1 MKRILL
7 EPEFEAWRGAARE
20 ALRLGYRPEELDLQ
34 DSTAPTT
41 LELALESSEV
51 ATGEPVVSPHVPK
64 AFLEAARFAAVHRD
78 TGRWNLL
85 YRVLYR
91 LQANRDLL
99 KNEVDDDVAQ
109 MLRLEGQVRR
119 DLHKMH
125 AFVRFRM
132 VLEPGSA
139 MARPVVIDEPV
150 LASADPSAHHL
161 VLATPTPF
169 GVTRREVPRCEPDG
183 SEDAGRLAEDGLA
196 AFDPHISESR
206 YGAPGGDDWL
216 SGAGDGVEVGRGKED
231 GLAAPPQRASALV
244 GDPGSLEAHISES
257 RYGAPGGDDWL
268 SRAGDGVE
276 VRRGKKDGLAAPP
289 QRASALVGGPGSLDA
304 HISESMYGAPG
315 GSGGCEHFVAWYEP
329 DHRILPLAAPFFAER
344 FGIMR
349 WSILTPE
356 ASVSWD
362 PVTKRMAFGPG
373 VPRES
378 APAEDELE
386 ELWRTY
392 YASIYNP
399 ARLNPEA
406 MRSEMPVRY
415 WKNLPEVSLLPELI
429 TKSHT
434 RVSTMV
440 TAQQQ
445 KPTAEPFVPAQHT
458 LSVIRAA
465 LPECKGC
472 DLYRHATQAVP
483 GRGMAHAALML
494 VGEQP
499 GDQEDVQGEPFV
511 GPAGKLLG
519 KIMEEVGIVAS
530 EVFVTNAVKHFKYVQ
545 RGKLRLHQS
554 PRMSEISACRPWLL
568 AEVEAVQPKL
578 ILCLGASASKA
589 LLGGTFALMREH
601 GKVRETPYARQVM
614 ATIHPSAVLRA
625 RDESSRKAMHEFL
638 ATDLALAWEVARKTV
653 A

>member
-34 DSTAPTT
+34 DSAAPTT

-183 SEDAGRLAEDGLA
+183 SDEAGKLAKDGRAALDA
-196 AFDPHISESR
+196 HTSESM
-206 YGAPGGDDWL
+206 YGAPSGDAWL
-216 SGAGDGVEVGRGKED
+216 SVAGDGVEVGRGKED
-231 GLAAPPQRASALV
+231 GLAAPPQLASALV
-244 GDPGSLEAHISES
+244 GDPDSLDAHISES
-257 RYGAPGGDDWL
+257 RYGAPGGDAWY
-268 SRAGDGVE
+268 GT
-276 VRRGKKDGLAAPP
+276 
-289 QRASALVGGPGSLDA
+289 PG
-304 HISESMYGAPG
+304 ER
-315 GSGGCEHFVAWYEP
+315 GGCEHFVAWYEP

-349 WSILTPE
+349 WSILTPD

-458 LSVIRAA
+458 LPVIRAA